1 MGLNEMKPLS
11 RFGASAMLLV
21 LMSCSSSPLVIPESE
36 GLVIQAYV
44 YAGEDLTDIRIT
56 STVPIDADT
65 NAGPPVNDALVSVRR
80 RNTTYNLVSSPG
92 DSGYYQ
98 YLGSDFA
105 ANPGDTVYLSVAHEI
120 VVATSS
126 TVVPTP
132 PVSVKLS
139 SETLLVQ
146 DFSSGN
152 FQVFRD
158 DTSNIMVSWA
168 NTARD
173 LHYVVVDNME
183 ENPESIY
190 GDTDRSFK
198 NRLLV
203 SQPTDA
209 EFYRI
214 RPIEI
219 THIGRHRI
227 RVYRVNQEYADLYIG
242 RQQDS
247 RDLNEPPSNI
257 ENALGVFSAFASD
270 SVFFTAE
277 RW

>member
-1 MGLNEMKPLS
+1 MKLLS
-11 RFGASAMLLV
+11 RFSASAVLLALV
-21 LMSCSSSPLVIPESE
+21 SCSSSPLVIPESE

-44 YAGEDLTDIRIT
+44 YAGEDLSDIRIT
-56 STVPIDADT
+56 STMPIDADT
-65 NAGPPVNDALVSVRR
+65 NAGPPVNDAFVRISLR
-80 RNTTYNLVSSPG
+80 GTTYDLVPSSG
-92 DSGYYQ
+92 DSGYYH
-98 YLGSDFA
+98 YAGSDFA
-105 ANPGDTVYLSVAHEI
+105 ATPGDTAYLSVTHEI
-120 VVATSS
+120 VIATSR
-126 TVVPTP
+126 TVVPAP

-146 DFSSGN
+146 DFSSLN
-152 FQVFRD
+152 FQGFRD

-173 LHYVVVDNME
+173 LHYVVVDNLE

-214 RPIEI
+214 RPMEI
-219 THIGRHRI
+219 THFGRHRI